1 MTNLPQDKSTKN
13 VSGIVSSGSNPTG
26 VIYVDSESDITSI
39 VSKLRSEKSKDV
51 KIVVPKNSAALK
63 SGVNLKL
70 LARTAHTKAKIL
82 SLITS
87 DSKLI
92 AMASAAKIMTASTL
106 SAIPELIGSPEVDSI
121 QCSVIPNE
129 DLKEDLTID
138 GEDLDP
144 LSSAE
149 EGALAAAAA
158 KSSKNRKTKAP
169 KKDKKANK
177 DKSDSDT
184 KNLNE
189 QGPEKKQKKI
199 PNFFDFRKKALIGIA
214 AFLSLILI
222 LMFIFTLQRTATL
235 EVSANADRLDVN
247 FSAQLDHEASETSK
261 AKLKVAK
268 QSGSKAIQ
276 NTTPATGEQN
286 IGSKASGKLTVTNCT
301 DDPVTIPAG
310 TGVSSGGLTYITAS
324 SIKVSA
330 SDFFSSGSWKN
341 NGKESVNVTAKD
353 AGDQF
358 NSSPRAY
365 TIAGVPS
372 SVSGYG
378 SAMAGGSTQ
387 IVKIVTT
394 ADVTTLRNKLKSSN
408 ESEFKDELKSQ
419 FSSDQKVLEDSFS
432 IKIGEEQITPAEG
445 QQADQLSGSVTI
457 NYSMYGVDKDQLKK
471 ILDLNIESAKKDPD
485 QSIIKDGFE
494 DLKLTPGE
502 GGAYNLTT
510 VAYLGPN
517 LNLDQ
522 IKEEV
527 AGKKKGEAIQAV
539 EGIAGVNS
547 VKVKIRP
554 FWSSTLPSKD
564 KIEIKIEVADQ
575 QN

>member
-1 MTNLPQDKSTKN
+1 M
-13 VSGIVSSGSNPTG
+13 
-26 VIYVDSESDITSI
+26 
-39 VSKLRSEKSKDV
+39 
-51 KIVVPKNSAALK
+51 
-63 SGVNLKL
+63 
-70 LARTAHTKAKIL
+70 
-82 SLITS
+82 
-87 DSKLI
+87 
-92 AMASAAKIMTASTL
+92 
-106 SAIPELIGSPEVDSI
+106 
-121 QCSVIPNE
+121 
-129 DLKEDLTID
+129 
-138 GEDLDP
+138 
-144 LSSAE
+144 
-149 EGALAAAAA
+149 
-158 KSSKNRKTKAP
+158 
-169 KKDKKANK
+169 
-177 DKSDSDT
+177 
-184 KNLNE
+184 
-189 QGPEKKQKKI
+189 
-199 PNFFDFRKKALIGIA
+199 
-214 AFLSLILI
+214 
-222 LMFIFTLQRTATL
+222 
-235 EVSANADRLDVN
+235 
-247 FSAQLDHEASETSK
+247 K

-324 SIKVSA
+324 SVKVSA
-330 SDFFSSGSWKN
+330 SDFFSSGSCKN
-341 NGKESVNVTAKD
+341 NGKGSVNVTAKD

-365 TIAGVPS
+365 TIAGAPS
-372 SVSGYG
+372 AVSGYG
-378 SAMAGGSTQ
+378 AAMAGGSTQ

-432 IKIGEEQITPAEG
+432 IKIGEEQITPAVG
-445 QQADQLSGSVTI
+445 QQADQLNGSVTI

-527 AGKKKGEAIQAV
+527 AGKKKGEAIQIVEAV
-539 EGIAGVNS
+539 EGVNS

-554 FWSSTLPSKD
+554 FWSSALPAKD
-564 KIEIKIEVADQ
+564 KIEIKIEVAEQ